1 MATAHLGRARSTEAI
16 AAARAVAAI
25 PDGTGN
31 RCVDWGW
38 LCSGL
43 VVVVTAADVL
53 AGKANWAITCA
64 DVMDGLAQLPD
75 GCVHTVVTSPP
86 YFGLRDYGTATW
98 SGGDAACTHRKILN
112 SEKAVRS
119 SGLDGSNAANGHQ
132 QEGFKSVCSHCG
144 ARRIDK
150 QTGLE
155 PTIDDYVARMVE
167 VFAEVKRVLRPDGT
181 LWLNLGDLH
190 QNKQLLGMPWRVAFA
205 LQAAGWWLRSDIIWS
220 KPNPM
225 PESAT
230 DRPTRSHEYLFLL
243 SKRSTYYYDADAIR
257 EEATHPT
264 TKMPDGWDTG
274 PGGHGSIHCS
284 GREHGARVEKQQF
297 AGRNKRSVWTIA
309 TEGFAGA
316 HFACFPTALVEPC
329 ILAGTSE
336 HGVCPACGAPWRRV
350 VERTAMVVRPGPS
363 RVATR
368 AAAGVSSGSRT
379 AVTGTMLAPPT
390 MTTTGWAP
398 TCTHDLPPRP
408 ALVLDPFS
416 GAATT
421 GLVAL
426 RLGRRYIGIELSP
439 AYVAMSKARLIAD
452 HGLEAERAHE
462 AAGAAQLRLFSGTD

>member
-1 MATAHLGRARSTEAI
+1 MAPEDLAGARTEDAL
-16 AAARAVAAI
+16 AAARAVGLPGGRS
-25 PDGTGN
+25 PDWA
-31 RCVDWGW
+31 DHE
-38 LCSGL
+38 GL
-43 VVVVTAADVL
+43 VAWVSTAADVL
-53 AGKANWAITCA
+53 AGQANWAITCA

-75 GCVHTVVTSPP
+75 GCVSCVVTSPP
-86 YFGLRDYGTATW
+86 YHNLRDYGTATW
-98 SGGDAACTHRKILN
+98 EGGSANCTHRKILDVGR
-112 SEKAVRS
+112 ATRS
-119 SGLDGSNAANGHQ
+119 SGLNGSNAANGHQ
-132 QEGFKSVCSHCG
+132 QEGFKSVCRHCG

-150 QTGLE
+150 QIGLE
-155 PTIDDYVARMVE
+155 PTVDAYVARMVA
-167 VFAEVKRVLRPDGT
+167 VFAEVRRVLRPDGT

-205 LQAAGWWLRSDIIWS
+205 LQTAGWWLRSDIVWS

-225 PESAT
+225 PESAR

-243 SKRSTYYYDADAIR
+243 SKQATYYYDADAIR

-274 PGGHGSIHCS
+274 SGGHGSIHRN
-284 GREHGARVEKQQF
+284 GREHGARVDKQQL

-350 VERTAMVVRPGPS
+350 TEHSGQALQKFYAGADQHGRRM
-363 RVATR
+363 TR
-368 AAAGVSSGSRT
+368 NGGFVSES
-379 AVTGTMLAPPT
+379 
-390 MTTTGWAP
+390 TTTGWAP

-439 AYVAMSKARLIAD
+439 AYVAMSEARLIAD
-452 HGLEAERAHE
+452 HGIETERAHE
-462 AAGAAQLRLFSGTD
+462 SARDAQLRLFTEA